1 MTWLCRRLVVFL
13 ECLGL
18 RERLRVRIGRTR
30 VEHGLVILLER
41 ILLVERIVDRE
52 EVAMDVPE
60 ERQKLFHCQG
70 LMSLLPLAVIVGS
83 RATRGKTL
91 KQMTIGPLNRTAML

>member
-13 ECLGL
+13 KCLGL
-18 RERLRVRIGRTR
+18 RERLRVRIGSTR

-41 ILLVERIVDRE
+41 ILLVERVVDRE

-60 ERQKLFHCQG
+60 EKQRLCQG

-83 RATRGKTL
+83 RATRGKTVN
-91 KQMTIGPLNRTAML
+91 QMTIRPLNRTAML